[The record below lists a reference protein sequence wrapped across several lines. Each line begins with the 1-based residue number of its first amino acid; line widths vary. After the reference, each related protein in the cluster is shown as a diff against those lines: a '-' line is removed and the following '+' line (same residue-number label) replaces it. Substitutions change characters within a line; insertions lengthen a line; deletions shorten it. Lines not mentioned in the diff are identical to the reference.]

1 MQEIIDLGY
10 VVGDDVDWPDLEAE
24 VAAHGPLTGAA
35 LQRLAIATMT
45 GLAALHRAGI
55 VHGAVR
61 PDTVLLGPNGPRL
74 RHPARGASRPAPLD
88 LDEATVDAGTLT
100 WSTPEELK
108 GLPAQRPGDLFGWAA
123 TMAFA
128 ATGSS
133 PFGDGGSTTTRV
145 NRLLHGAADLGPLEG
160 VLRDLVADCLAA
172 EPAERPAAEDA
183 LLRLIGYSGA
193 LDSALPSEP
202 EVAADR
208 PTRRL
213 TPRIIALVAAG
224 VAVALV
230 SGGVTYLI
238 TQDRPQPRPAPA
250 VSTAVADSPA
260 STPAVSTA
268 VAAGPTPTPVPQTT
282 RRIAL
287 PNGGTLY
294 EHPADPIKLGT
305 LRIGE
310 ADQRSAVY
318 ARVPGSDTF
327 ERGRGPN
334 VSAEISPD
342 GRWLA
347 VVNELYFSVSDR
359 QEAVFTDRRTGARFS
374 LPVAAAPD
382 VAQFPQWSR
391 DSRKLLLSVMRN
403 DVEQHVPFTQGFVM
417 LDVEARTST
426 FVPTSEPEQTKD
438 NPNAPTYKW
447 TPDGTGVAGFYTTPE
462 SAMGLRFRDLTGRV
476 TRSMHWVG
484 HVVGEEWFSP
494 SGRMFVTTSCPR
506 APICVWD
513 TATGQRRATVPGPA
527 KQYMIG
533 WWDDTH
539 LVNGVWTGKNT
550 LRLTVVDLKGKQT
563 RVLADVK
570 SDERRLPS
578 VSFTKG

>member
-1 MQEIIDLGY
+1 MPDTPLEEIIGLGY
-10 VVGDDVDWPDLEAE
+10 VVGDDVDWPDLETE
-24 VAAHGPLTGAA
+24 VGAHGPLTGAA
-35 LQRLAIATMT
+35 LQRLSIATMT

-74 RHPARGASRPAPLD
+74 RHPATGTDRHEP

-133 PFGDGGSTTTRV
+133 PFGDGGSTTARV

-160 VLRDLVADCLAA
+160 MLRDLVADCLAA
-172 EPAERPAAEDA
+172 EPAERPTAEDA

-193 LDSALPSEP
+193 LDLALPSEP
-202 EVAADR
+202 PPDR
-208 PTRRL
+208 PTRRIR
-213 TPRIIALVAAG
+213 PRIAALVAAG
-224 VAVALV
+224 LAVALV
-230 SGGVTYLI
+230 SGGTTYLI
-238 TQDRPQPRPAPA
+238 TQDRPEPRPAPA
-250 VSTAVADSPA
+250 ASPA
-260 STPAVSTA
+260 ALSTTG
-268 VAAGPTPTPVPQTT
+268 AAPSPSASVTVPQTT

-294 EHPADPIKLGT
+294 EHPADPVKLAT
-305 LRIGE
+305 FRIGE
-310 ADQRSAVY
+310 ADKRSAVY

-327 ERGRGPN
+327 ERAGGPN
-334 VSAEISPD
+334 VGAEISPD

-359 QEAVFTDRRTGARFS
+359 QEVAFTDRRTGARFS

-391 DSRKLLLSVMRN
+391 DSRKLLLSVIRS
-403 DVEQHVPFTQGFVM
+403 DLKQRIPFTQGFVM

-438 NPNAPTYKW
+438 NPSAPTYKW

-462 SAMGLRFRDLTGRV
+462 SQLGLRFRDLTGQV

-550 LRLTVVDLKGKQT
+550 LRLSVVDLKGKQT
-563 RVLADVK
+563 RVLADLR
-570 SDERRLPS
+570 SDERLLPTL
-578 VSFTKG
+578 SFTKG